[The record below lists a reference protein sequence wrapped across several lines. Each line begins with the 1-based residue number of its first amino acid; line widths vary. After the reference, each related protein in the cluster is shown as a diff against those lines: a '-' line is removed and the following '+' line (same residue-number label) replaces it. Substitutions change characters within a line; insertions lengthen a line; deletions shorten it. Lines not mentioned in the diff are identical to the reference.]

1 MRVSNMS
8 ASLRIG
14 FLGAGKMATALARG
28 WLNAGLTTPNLLCA
42 SDPLDAARYAFT
54 KSTGA
59 LAHSTNAA
67 VVSSSD
73 VVFLAIKPQMMPSLL
88 GEMASKFTQQ
98 HLIISIAAGI
108 TLEQIGTAI
117 GRERRIVR
125 VMPNTPCLVGA
136 SASAFAGGSGATEAD
151 LQCVERLLN
160 SVGRAVRV
168 PEKWLDAVTG
178 LSGSGPAFVA
188 VIIEAL
194 ADGGVRMGLPRD
206 LAQVLA
212 AQTVL
217 GSAKMILETGLHPGQ
232 LKDMVASPAGTT
244 IAGLHELERG
254 GLRAALM
261 DAVEAATNRAVEL
274 GKG

>member
-1 MRVSNMS
+1 MS
-8 ASLRIG
+8 ESLRIG

-28 WLNAGLTTPNLLCA
+28 WLNAGLTTPNLLSG
-42 SDPLDAARYAFT
+42 SDPLESARDAFA

-59 LAHSTNAA
+59 TAYPSNDQ

-73 VVFLAIKPQMMPSLL
+73 IVFLAVKPQMMPGLL
-88 GEMASKFTQQ
+88 GELASKFTPQ
-98 HLIISIAAGI
+98 HLIVSIAAGI
-108 TLEQIGTAI
+108 TLGQIGDTI
-117 GRERRIVR
+117 GRDRRIIR

-136 SASAFAGGSGATEAD
+136 SASAFAGGSGATEED

-188 VIIEAL
+188 IVIEAL

-212 AQTVL
+212 AQTLL
-217 GSAKMILETGLHPGQ
+217 GSAKMILETGMHPGQ

-254 GLRAALM
+254 GLRGALM
-261 DAVEAATNRAVEL
+261 DAVEAATQRAVEL
-274 GKG
+274 GKPGV